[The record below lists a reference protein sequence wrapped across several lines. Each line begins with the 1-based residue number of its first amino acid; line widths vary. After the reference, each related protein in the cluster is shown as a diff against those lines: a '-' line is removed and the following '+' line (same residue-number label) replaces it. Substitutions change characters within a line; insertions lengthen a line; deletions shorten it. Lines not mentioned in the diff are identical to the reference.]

1 MSISFKPLH
10 DRLLVKRKDPEEK
23 SRGGLF
29 LPSVAQEKSS
39 FATVVAVG
47 PGRVDDDGKRI
58 APRVE
63 PGMTVLLSKWSGDE
77 IEVDGEKHLFIRE
90 QDVLAVLM

>member
-1 MSISFKPLH
+1 MTFKPLH
-10 DRLLVKRKDPEEK
+10 DRILVKRKEPEEK

-29 LPSVAQEKSS
+29 LPSVAQEKSN
-39 FATVVAVG
+39 FAEVVAVG
-47 PGRVDDDGKRI
+47 AGRIDENGNRQ
-58 APRVE
+58 PMRVE

-77 IEVDGEKHLFIRE
+77 IEVNGEKHLFIRE

>member
-1 MSISFKPLH
+1 MTVQPLY
-10 DRLLVKRKDPEEK
+10 DRILVKRKDPEDK

-29 LPSVAQEKSS
+29 LPSVAQEKSN
-39 FATVVAVG
+39 FAIVVAIG
-47 PGRVDDDGKRI
+47 GGRVDDTGKRH
-58 APRVE
+58 PVRVE

>member
-1 MSISFKPLH
+1 MTFKPLH

-29 LPSVAQEKSS
+29 LPSVAQEKSN
-39 FATVVAVG
+39 FAIVVAVG
-47 PGRVDDDGKRI
+47 PGKIDDDGKRI

-63 PGMTVLLSKWSGDE
+63 VGMTVLLSKWSGDE

>member
-1 MSISFKPLH
+1 MKFTPLY
-10 DRLLVKRKDPEEK
+10 DRILVKRKDPEEK

-29 LPSVAQEKSS
+29 LPSIAQEKSS

-47 PGRVDDDGKRI
+47 AGRIDDNGKRH

-77 IEVDGEKHLFIRE
+77 IDVDGEKHLFVRE
-90 QDVLAVLM
+90 QDILAVLM

>member
-1 MSISFKPLH
+1 MTIKPLH
-10 DRLLVKRKDPEEK
+10 DRLLVKRKEPEEK
-23 SRGGLF
+23 TRGGLF

-39 FATVVAVG
+39 FAEVVAVG
-47 PGRVDDDGKRI
+47 PGRIDDSGNRQ
-58 APRVE
+58 PLRVE

-77 IEVDGEKHLFIRE
+77 IEIGGEKHLFIRE